1 MTIARVGANLKIL
14 RFIIGK
20 AWFRGTALLP
30 AVLTGLIPNIYFF
43 THAHTGTFGN
53 VWGASRQSVQAC
65 KQCSTF
71 ARYESNGVLAFLHVS
86 PPTLSPQLQRK
97 YSNNPWNESIMSFRS
112 PSSQSPASQFVSDFA
127 GPPMAN
133 PHVRRLLHWAP
144 SSAPQPPH
152 SRSHADPLIWF
163 VHRRPLL
170 VLCTCRKSNVMAI
183 LSFKTASA
191 AVQIWFHLVCRK
203 GHGYELIW
211 SIFSYDKQGLRPHFY
226 FISAAACESCGLA

>member
-1 MTIARVGANLKIL
+1 MIEITGARGIVETGRWPMNEACNG
-14 RFIIGK
+14 IGK
-20 AWFRGTALLP
+20 FV
-30 AVLTGLIPNIYFF
+30 VLEARMSF
-43 THAHTGTFGN
+43 HAGFYGN

-133 PHVRRLLHWAP
+133 PHVRRLLH
-144 SSAPQPPH
+144 
-152 SRSHADPLIWF
+152 
-163 VHRRPLL
+163 
-170 VLCTCRKSNVMAI
+170 
-183 LSFKTASA
+183 
-191 AVQIWFHLVCRK
+191 
-203 GHGYELIW
+203 
-211 SIFSYDKQGLRPHFY
+211 
-226 FISAAACESCGLA
+226 

>member
-1 MTIARVGANLKIL
+1 MIIARVGANLKIL

-144 SSAPQPPH
+144 SSAPQPLPI
-152 SRSHADPLIWF
+152 HAATQILWSDLSIVVPCWF
-163 VHRRPLL
+163 FVL
-170 VLCTCRKSNVMAI
+170 VENPMSWLYYHWENCIC
-183 LSFKTASA
+183 
-191 AVQIWFHLVCRK
+191 C
-203 GHGYELIW
+203 
-211 SIFSYDKQGLRPHFY
+211 
-226 FISAAACESCGLA
+226 C